1 MKSIALNGIFLIGS
15 ACIVASAFLI
25 ALPLGLVVLGCP
37 LVAVSIHAQR
47 KSEKVKR

>member
-25 ALPLGLVVLGCP
+25 ALPLGLFVLGCP
-37 LVAVSIHAQR
+37 LVAVSVHSQR
-47 KSEKVKR
+47 KTKAKP

>member
-25 ALPLGLVVLGCP
+25 ALPLGLLVLGCP
-37 LVAVSIHAQR
+37 LVAVSVHSQR
-47 KSEKVKR
+47 KTKAKP